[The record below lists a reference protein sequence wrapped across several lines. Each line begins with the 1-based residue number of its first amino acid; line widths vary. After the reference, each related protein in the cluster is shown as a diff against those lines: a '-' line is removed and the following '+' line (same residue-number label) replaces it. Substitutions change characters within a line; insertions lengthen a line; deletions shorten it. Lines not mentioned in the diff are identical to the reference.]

1 MITEATQFNDWIIED
16 VDKVLF
22 GESDCEAFSGNRSVV
37 KIKRDTTV
45 IEDFLEGMYDDCK
58 TFQLYE
64 IDSQQYL
71 VIMLKKK
78 KEELKKE
85 HRYE

>member
-37 KIKRDTTV
+37 KNKKRYNCYRG
-45 IEDFLEGMYDDCK
+45 FLG
-58 TFQLYE
+58 
-64 IDSQQYL
+64 
-71 VIMLKKK
+71 
-78 KEELKKE
+78 
-85 HRYE
+85 RYV